1 VVPPQVIKSTTQNI
15 GMKDRKWDHQTMRHF
30 AGSMEQWPMTTAGM
44 KSARTVQ
51 LATTKPGPAKKP
63 SAAAAVTPPSVWLKA
78 NKMSPRMFPAQAKS
92 RVEQHPGRDLGRVV
106 AKQLGSAEA
115 MSAYGDKLLL
125 AAQRA

>member
-1 VVPPQVIKSTTQNI
+1 MIKSTTQNI

-44 KSARTVQ
+44 ESARTVQ
-51 LATTKPGPAKKP
+51 LATTKPGPAKMP
-63 SAAAAVTPPSVWLKA
+63 LAATTITPPSVWLKA

-92 RVEQHPGRDLGRVV
+92 AVERHPGQDLGKIV

>member
-1 VVPPQVIKSTTQNI
+1 MIKSTTQNI

-51 LATTKPGPAKKP
+51 LATTKPISLTATT
-63 SAAAAVTPPSVWLKA
+63 VTPPSVWLKA

-92 RVEQHPGRDLGRVV
+92 AVERHPGQDLGKIV